1 MIVTEKEN
9 YTLLADEENGIKSF
23 ASFLDF
29 IVPKAHSD
37 KNLVIDLL

>member
-9 YTLLADEENGIKSF
+9 YTILGDEENGVKSF

-29 IVPKAHSD
+29 IIPKAHSD
-37 KNLVIDLL
+37 KNMLDL